1 MGRGAGAAR
10 AGKLTIT
17 GLKTLQRR
25 FGRWFSWSA
34 FAPVSGVAEERRRAA
49 ARLESPGRV
58 RISE

>member
-1 MGRGAGAAR
+1 MR

-34 FAPVSGVAEERRRAA
+34 FAPASGVAEERRRAA
-49 ARLESPGRV
+49 SRLEGPGRV
-58 RISE
+58 RVTE